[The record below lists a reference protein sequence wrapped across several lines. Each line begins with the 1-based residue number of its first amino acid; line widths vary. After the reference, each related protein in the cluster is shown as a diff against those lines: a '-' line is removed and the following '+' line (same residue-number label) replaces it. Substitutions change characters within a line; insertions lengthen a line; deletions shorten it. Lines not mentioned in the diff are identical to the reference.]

1 MVYSI
6 YCILW
11 WCIHKTG
18 GMAFT
23 ESTAM
28 EMRHTWHDVFT
39 EPFVCEMTHGH
50 MRINHMNWDYYM
62 CKGLFNYG
70 NEHQPVARH
79 AGNTLQHIWLQQQ
92 HVRKTVTHYNTWLDT
107 LYVENTYDCNT
118 LQYIWLQHTATHCN
132 TYARLQH
139 TATHDLIQCSTCLT
153 CWNTSFTDAT
163 DKIRTCTRTC
173 THTYIHTHTH
183 RHRHRPVVTERAH
196 FVVSS
201 HRKKNYRPLM
211 TDHVQDPFTR

>member
-50 MRINHMNWDYYM
+50 MRINHMNWDCYM

-118 LQYIWLQHTATHCN
+118 LQYICLQHTATHCN
-132 TYARLQH
+132 TLQH
-139 TATHDLIQCSTCLT
+139 IRKTATHC
-153 CWNTSFTDAT
+153 NTWLDTMQHMFNVLEHIVYRRNRQDSHMH
-163 DKIRTCTRTC
+163 
-173 THTYIHTHTH
+173 THMHTHTH
-183 RHRHRPVVTERAH
+183 THAH
-196 FVVSS
+196 
-201 HRKKNYRPLM
+201 
-211 TDHVQDPFTR
+211 TQT